1 MTYNQIK
8 YGSQGSDVKELQ
20 KLLNQNGYSLDEDG
34 IFGSKTQSAVRDYQ
48 TKNNLT
54 VDGIVGDNTWG
65 ALTSGTSSNNAKN
78 NTQNNTKNS
87 SSGFSY
93 DNFSYDDYAESDT
106 VQQAH
111 AALQSQIA
119 AKPGEYQSTWQGQIN
134 DIIDR
139 ILNREEFSYDVN
151 SDALYQQYKEQYSQ
165 LGKLAMQDT
174 MGQAAAMTG
183 GYGNSYAS
191 SAGNQAYQGYLS
203 QLNEVVPELY
213 AMARDQYN
221 QEGDELYNNY
231 SLLADQENQ
240 DYSRYQDE
248 YNKWLT
254 ERDYLANRYDSER
267 SYDYSKYSDER
278 NFAYG
283 TYSDDKSYAYNEYR
297 NAIADEQWQ
306 KEYEEKIRQY
316 NEQMALDKEQWQWQ
330 KDQYAK
336 ESEGSTYSYSGKTS
350 SGKSYNNGSLSNA
363 QVKELQAAL
372 GVEADGYYGPA
383 TKEAAGG
390 VSAAEAYAQFV
401 GGTEQSDT
409 NKKPSKITSAIENKA
424 ASFENNDDLADWAYA
439 LADAGTITEDDAD
452 MLISTYMDSNEKYV
466 DNDDGTKSLSF
477 SDMIQSSSEWTM
489 VDNGGWHI
497 GKIDD
502 NAIAKAPN
510 GKQYTMKEL
519 YSILQTEGMDK
530 DTAKSWIN
538 KLQKSLGIS

>member
-54 VDGIVGDNTWG
+54 VDGIVGNNTWG
-65 ALTSGTSSNNAKN
+65 ALTSGNSSSNNTTNSN
-78 NTQNNTKNS
+78 NNS

-93 DNFSYDDYAESDT
+93 DKFSYDDYAESDT
-106 VQQAH
+106 VQQAY

-350 SGKSYNNGSLSNA
+350 SGTSYNNGSLSTA
-363 QVKELQAAL
+363 QVKQLQAAL
-372 GVEADGYYGPA
+372 GVEADGYYGPN
-383 TKEAAGG
+383 TKKAAGG
-390 VSAAEAYAQFV
+390 LSAAEAYAKYV
-401 GGTEQSDT
+401 GGDSQGDT
-409 NKKPSKITSAIENKA
+409 DNKPSKITSAMEDKA
-424 ASFENNDDLADWAYA
+424 ASFESNEALANWAYG

-452 MLISTYMDSNEKYV
+452 KLISTYMDHNEKYK
-466 DNDDGTKSLSF
+466 DNDDGSKSISY
-477 SDMIQSSSEWTM
+477 SEMVKSTSGWSV
-489 VDNGGWHI
+489 VDNGGVNWFW
-497 GKIDD
+497 GVDN
-502 NAIAKAPN
+502 NAIVKAPN
-510 GKQYTMKEL
+510 GEQIRMDNLIDYLVE
-519 YSILQTEGMDK
+519 EGMSKSD
-530 DTAKSWIN
+530 AKSYVK
-538 KLQKSLGIS
+538 KLQKNLNI